1 MRRETSIARHVSR
14 YIRFGQ
20 KAPRYSFVGKERY
33 LWIANFTRYIHVGLL
48 ISTLP
53 ASVPERETIE
63 LFREMS
69 RNDSFFLP
77 FTVIIINLSS
87 HSALIYNE
95 IFVSLL
101 KFTFEQSSQQR
112 GELLRIF
119 A

>member
-1 MRRETSIARHVSR
+1 MRFLEKDEKGNVNSSTRVPLHPVRAKSA
-14 YIRFGQ
+14 
-20 KAPRYSFVGKERY
+20 SFVGKERY

-77 FTVIIINLSS
+77 FITC
-87 HSALIYNE
+87 HYY
-95 IFVSLL
+95 
-101 KFTFEQSSQQR
+101 
-112 GELLRIF
+112 
-119 A
+119 